1 MTLINIVLTLFAI
14 YMTMGLLLLIIMLCV
29 MIYIVYEINRKH
41 IIPTKLK
48 EKKCLKTNIQ

>member
-1 MTLINIVLTLFAI
+1 MTLINLVLILFAI
-14 YMTMGLLLLIIMLCV
+14 YMTMGLLLLVIMLCV

-41 IIPTKLK
+41 IILTKLK

>member
-1 MTLINIVLTLFAI
+1 MTLINITLILFAI
-14 YMTMGLLLLIIMLCV
+14 YMTMGLLLLVIMLSV
-29 MIYIVYEINRKH
+29 MIYIIYEINWKH